1 MNLESLSVEDLYV
14 FRNKYFDK
22 VKKISKN
29 KKDLTLKE
37 AEIISFYNEI
47 CMELFRR
54 GEIE

>member
-1 MNLESLSVEDLYV
+1 MNLENLSVEDLYV
-14 FRNKYFDK
+14 FRNKYFDE
-22 VKKISKN
+22 VKKISKD
-29 KKDLTLKE
+29 KKDWTLKE